1 MATPP
6 NLFLS
11 LLPPTYY
18 VSSISIGGVEKS
30 LGPIYGNAI
39 LTPHT
44 DVHFMLCPTHHSHEL
59 EKTTTMNILD
69 IHHKSTPNSPPLS
82 ILPGVCS
89 SIAAARCR
97 QQEAG
102 ERQEAVLG
110 IRPASKHHCQ
120 PFAGIFIEPNPTNP
134 TMNECSSSR
143 RKQDRHSLLLPT
155 STSMMRTAN
164 MRGTNILYDNTHTCD
179 LQLRKLQSH
188 ACTAKTHTASSNILS
203 CGCRISSCSK
213 FRYCFWLMIALQ
225 HMDACVFI

>member
-1 MATPP
+1 MTHTPKKYVMAWKEKSAFFLLPLPHSPFGAVPPWWCCWLGLTESSSFLIPYPTLQSNGNKSCRGFGIGFWLNEANPTEFLATPP

-44 DVHFMLCPTHHSHEL
+44 NVHFMLCPTHHSHEL
-59 EKTTTMNILD
+59 EKTTTMNNLG
-69 IHHKSTPNSPPLS
+69 IHHKLTPNSPPLS

-102 ERQEAVLG
+102 ERQEAALG
-110 IRPASKHHCQ
+110 ICPTSKHHRQ
-120 PFAGIFIEPNPTNP
+120 HYHQGTLEFAWGF
-134 TMNECSSSR
+134 
-143 RKQDRHSLLLPT
+143 
-155 STSMMRTAN
+155 
-164 MRGTNILYDNTHTCD
+164 
-179 LQLRKLQSH
+179 
-188 ACTAKTHTASSNILS
+188 
-203 CGCRISSCSK
+203 
-213 FRYCFWLMIALQ
+213 
-225 HMDACVFI
+225 